1 MKQLVEILLKQSQLK
16 CKLRLKSF

>member
-16 CKLRLKSF
+16 CKLQLKNF